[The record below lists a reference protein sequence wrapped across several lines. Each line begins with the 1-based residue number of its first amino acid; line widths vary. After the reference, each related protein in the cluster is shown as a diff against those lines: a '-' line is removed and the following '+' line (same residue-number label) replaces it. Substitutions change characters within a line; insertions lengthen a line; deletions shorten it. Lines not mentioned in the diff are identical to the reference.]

1 MNKILKKSITLFF
14 TMCLALSTS
23 SSFSQQLTKADND
36 LLFSDIGQK
45 QIVALGDATHTDYT
59 ATKFRVDLIK
69 ELVEK
74 HNFSII
80 GIESNLYEVYK
91 AFEDFKTN
99 GNIVEMSSSLYFVVR
114 SNELDKLFFY
124 LKEQNEKGNNVK
136 VFGFDSEFSG
146 ENHHLT
152 FIKGIQSNSNNTEMK
167 CKDIVSLKKL
177 YEIFEKIQPLT
188 PNNLKPLLSTKK
200 EYRTLDNF
208 LTCYLNNHS
217 MSDENKIL
225 NQSLSNLKVKID
237 NNARS
242 YNIIRDSLMFDN
254 IIYLKNKYPDE
265 KMILFGSSTH
275 FQRKVKASNSK
286 FAQNSGWINLGE
298 RLSEKFPDDYFFIAY
313 TAISGNTRDFY
324 GKKKKLKKLIPNSIE
339 SIVSEKYSAD
349 TEIMYL
355 SVNRDKSVLDEAVSS
370 RFMGNTF
377 LEMDISM
384 NADGLFFIKNNNMD

>member
-1 MNKILKKSITLFF
+1 MNKILNKSITLFF
-14 TMCLALSTS
+14 TMCFVLSTAA
-23 SSFSQQLTKADND
+23 SFSQELTKDDND
-36 LLFSDIGQK
+36 LLFSDISQK

-74 HNFSII
+74 HNFSMIC
-80 GIESNLYEVYK
+80 IESNLFEVYK

-99 GNIVEMSSSLYFVVR
+99 GNIAEMSSSLYFVVR

-124 LKEQNEKGNNVK
+124 LKEQNEKGNKVK
-136 VFGFDSEFSG
+136 VFGFDPEFSG
-146 ENHHLT
+146 ENPHLS

-167 CKDIVSLKKL
+167 CKDIVSLQNL

-208 LTCYLNNHS
+208 LTCYLN
-217 MSDENKIL
+217 SDSVSDDNKIL
-225 NQSLSNLKVKID
+225 NQSLSNLKAKID
-237 NNARS
+237 NKVKS
-242 YNIIRDSLMFDN
+242 YNNTRDSLMFEN
-254 IIYLKNKYPDE
+254 ILYLKDRYPAE

-275 FQRKVKASNSK
+275 FKRNVKATNSK

-298 RLSEKFPDDYFFIAY
+298 RLSQRYPDDYFFIAY

-339 SIVSEKYSAD
+339 SMVSEKYNSD

-355 SVNRDKSVLDEAVSS
+355 SVNRDKSILDEAAYT
-370 RFMGNTF
+370 RLMGNTF
-377 LEMDISM
+377 YKIDLTKTV
-384 NADGLFFIKNNNMD
+384 DGLFFIRNNNME

>member
-146 ENHHLT
+146 ENPHLT

-355 SVNRDKSVLDEAVSS
+355 SVNRDKSVLDEAVYS